1 MNNAWKVVVLNSLG
15 QVSPNGPPSPLL
27 LLPPFISPSLPF
39 PRTPLLYPHY
49 PIPIYI
55 LHRLFT
61 PSKCPH
67 SYCILGLPPTPHF
80 RFFGLFLAISLLS
93 ALSPTILYPL
103 LLFIKALHSLPG
115 PSHPPAPACPP
126 APIFAFLDAFLMFY
140 CMYFF
145 PILYIHV
152 HISLL
157 ALNRENPTAILGC
170 NQLPGQ
176 EQWIANFCRK
186 KAPKKR
192 PKIHIYPLIHTI
204 YIPYGTYALGRPC
217 GSLLHPPIGSS
228 MGCTATRP
236 RSGTE
241 EP

>member
-1 MNNAWKVVVLNSLG
+1 MDPL
-15 QVSPNGPPSPLL
+15 PS
-27 LLPPFISPSLPF
+27 SSS
-39 PRTPLLYPHY
+39 Y
-49 PIPIYI
+49 
-55 LHRLFT
+55 
-61 PSKCPH
+61 PH
-67 SYCILGLPPTPHF
+67 SYLPPYPFQEHPFYIPIILYLYTFSTDSLPHPNAPIHIVYWACPPTPHF

-176 EQWIANFCRK
+176 GQWIANFCRK

>member
-1 MNNAWKVVVLNSLG
+1 MESRRFEFPWSGEPKWTPYPPPPLTPIHISLPTL
-15 QVSPNGPPSPLL
+15 SKNTPSISPLSYTYIHSPPTL
-27 LLPPFISPSLPF
+27 YPIQMPPFILYTGPAPYPPFSLFWTVFSHLPAISTLPHHFISIAIVYQSSPFTSW
-39 PRTPLLYPHY
+39 
-49 PIPIYI
+49 PIPS
-55 LHRLFT
+55 
-61 PSKCPH
+61 PCP
-67 SYCILGLPPTPHF
+67 CL
-80 RFFGLFLAISLLS
+80 
-93 ALSPTILYPL
+93 
-103 LLFIKALHSLPG
+103 
-115 PSHPPAPACPP
+115 PP

-176 EQWIANFCRK
+176 EQSIANFCRK

>member
-1 MNNAWKVVVLNSLG
+1 
-15 QVSPNGPPSPLL
+15 
-27 LLPPFISPSLPF
+27 
-39 PRTPLLYPHY
+39 
-49 PIPIYI
+49 
-55 LHRLFT
+55 
-61 PSKCPH
+61 
-67 SYCILGLPPTPHF
+67 
-80 RFFGLFLAISLLS
+80 
-93 ALSPTILYPL
+93 
-103 LLFIKALHSLPG
+103 
-115 PSHPPAPACPP
+115 
-126 APIFAFLDAFLMFY
+126 LDAFLMFY

-176 EQWIANFCRK
+176 GQWIANFCRK

-236 RSGTE
+236 RSDTE